1 MFTIK
6 TVQLN
11 IPEEKRVVYV
21 QNLNQEEVMWKDNDD
36 FIVFYFRLIRIF
48 TKCNKGKI
56 LKNEI

>member
-6 TVQLN
+6 NVQLN

-36 FIVFYFRLIRIF
+36 FIVFYFRLIGIF

>member
-36 FIVFYFRLIRIF
+36 FIVFYFRLIGIF
-48 TKCNKGKI
+48 TKCNKVKI